1 MEEIRSKEVESSKD
15 KISFPIEKVIKIL
28 EIESKNWKCSVV
40 TLIALNSKDPFK
52 VLISTIISL
61 RTKDEVTIESSKRL
75 FNVLKSSKDIFNLSQ
90 SQIEELIYP
99 CGFYKR
105 KAFQIKEICEIIAND
120 YGGIMPKD
128 IEILLK
134 FKGVGRKTAN
144 LVLAQGYN
152 IPAICVDVH
161 VHRISNR
168 LGFIKTK
175 NPEKTERS
183 LAKKLD
189 KKYWIDYNSLLV
201 AFGQS
206 ICKPVSPYCSKCPVF
221 NYCKRISVEKYR

>member
-1 MEEIRSKEVESSKD
+1 MKRIKKKVDEFE
-15 KISFPIEKVIKIL
+15 IEKIINIL
-28 EIESKNWKCSVV
+28 ENEKKNWKCPVV

-75 FNVLKSSKDIFNLSQ
+75 FNVLKSPNDIFNLTQ

-105 KAFQIKEICEIIAND
+105 KAFQIKEICEIIVNK
-120 YGGIMPKD
+120 YEGIVPDKID
-128 IEILLK
+128 ELLE
-134 FKGVGRKTAN
+134 FNGIGRKTAN
-144 LVLAQGYN
+144 LVLAQGYGA
-152 IPAICVDVH
+152 PAICVDVH

-175 NPEKTERS
+175 NPQETEYS
-183 LAKKLD
+183 LMKKLD
-189 KKYWIDYNSLLV
+189 KKYWIDYNTLMV

-206 ICKPVSPYCSKCPVF
+206 VCKPVSPYCSKCLVLK
-221 NYCKRISVEKYR
+221 YCKKVDVKKSR